1 MSRID
6 DEENSSH
13 RAFKVPPSREVKE
26 RRKSASMGFEESK
39 IYEETSIGLSLRAML
54 DDLVLDDIDLSSNSS
69 TLSPSKTR
77 GSVSSLPSRSS
88 IDFAS
93 PVQIY
98 ESFLSNKLGELSEN
112 TPSSIYKL
120 AKNLIQMELENLNLH
135 QDSSEREIGEKKNK
149 FMDKYHRLIFDR
161 DDRKKILSIFHQS
174 MEKKMEELSQF
185 RGLNGQ
191 FSGYLDH
198 YNIQTS
204 QNSKIQLARIQTS
217 QVQGSF
223 TNKYGNRIVPVEDG
237 ILRIF
242 SSEGKN
248 FRPEKKK
255 SIRKSKGHFRK
266 KSKVL

>member
-1 MSRID
+1 
-6 DEENSSH
+6 
-13 RAFKVPPSREVKE
+13 
-26 RRKSASMGFEESK
+26 MG
-39 IYEETSIGLSLRAML
+39 
-54 DDLVLDDIDLSSNSS
+54 IDLSSNSS
-69 TLSPSKTR
+69 TLSTSKTR
-77 GSVSSLPSRSS
+77 GSVPSLPSRSP

-98 ESFLSNKLGELSEN
+98 ESFLSNKLRELSEN
-112 TPSSIYKL
+112 IPSNIYKS

-135 QDSSEREIGEKKNK
+135 HDSSNREIEEKKNK

-161 DDRKKILSIFHQS
+161 EDRKKILSIFHQS
-174 MEKKMEELSQF
+174 MEKKMEELSRF

-242 SSEGKN
+242 SSDEKIFAPKRKN
-248 FRPEKKK
+248 QSEKVRSTFEKNQK
-255 SIRKSKGHFRK
+255 
-266 KSKVL
+266 